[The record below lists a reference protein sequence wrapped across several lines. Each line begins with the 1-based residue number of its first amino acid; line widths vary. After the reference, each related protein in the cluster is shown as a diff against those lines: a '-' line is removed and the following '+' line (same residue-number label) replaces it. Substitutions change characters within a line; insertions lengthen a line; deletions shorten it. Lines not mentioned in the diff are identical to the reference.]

1 MTIKEGKA
9 YTRDSVFR
17 RCILEYEANSQID
30 MALEE
35 MAELSK
41 ALLKLR
47 REKGGNSKSLIDDV
61 IDEIADV
68 RIMCWQMELLFK
80 AEDRVEQRID
90 YKIKRQIKR
99 LDRREHG

>member
-17 RCILEYEANSQID
+17 RCILEYGANSQID
-30 MALEE
+30 MSIEE
-35 MAELSK
+35 MAELTK

-47 REKGGNSKSLIDDV
+47 REKGRNSKSLIDDV

-68 RIMCWQMELLFK
+68 RIMCRQMELLFK

>member
-9 YTRDSVFR
+9 YTRDSVFI
-17 RCILEYEANSQID
+17 RCIID
-30 MALEE
+30 MAIEE
-35 MAELSK
+35 MAELAK

-47 REKGGNSKSLIDDV
+47 RGQGESQNLLIDDV

-68 RIMCWQMELLFK
+68 RIMCRQMELLFK

>member
-17 RCILEYEANSQID
+17 RCILEYGANSQID
-30 MALEE
+30 MAIEE
-35 MAELSK
+35 MAELTK

-47 REKGGNSKSLIDDV
+47 REKGRNSKSLIDDV

-68 RIMCWQMELLFK
+68 RIMCRQMELLFK

-99 LDRREHG
+99 LNRREDG